1 MLNLALNKVF
11 GRWDEEALARL
22 LEELQAGSADLELS
36 GFETKEIGEL
46 IATLPHNI
54 EVDDPVVEDEFD
66 VGRALE
72 QIN

>member
-1 MLNLALNKVF
+1 M
-11 GRWDEEALARL
+11 ARL